1 MKLVIKKRM
10 TDKAKSR
17 AKKKVRIRKKIYGHE
32 TRPRLSVFRSA
43 RHIYVQVID
52 DATSKTIAEA
62 STLSVEVSGGGT
74 GSKAAAKAVGLEIAK
89 RAKAKNIASVVF
101 DRNGFRFHGRI
112 QSLADGAREG
122 GLSF

>member
-10 TDKAKSR
+10 SDKAKSR
-17 AKKKVRIRKKIYGHE
+17 AKKKVRIRKKVYGSE
-32 TRPRLSVFRSA
+32 DRPRLNVFRSS
-43 RHIYVQVID
+43 RHIYAQVVD
-52 DATSKTIAEA
+52 DSNGKTIVEA
-62 STLSVEVSGGGT
+62 STLTIKLEGSTS
-74 GSKAAAKAVGLEIAK
+74 SKAAAKAVGVELAK
-89 RAKAKNIASVVF
+89 RAKEKSIASVVF